1 MHLYMYLPVPV
12 LGVEV
17 LVGVFSSGLNPWNPA
32 LKLGFGEPVGV
43 VESGFAPKT
52 GLFPPAVKL
61 VKPDIPC
68 PNVWGEKDRG
78 LVVAAPDKPMTG
90 AVDEGG
96 GFLSAMKII

>member
-1 MHLYMYLPVPV
+1 MPMYMYLPV

-43 VESGFAPKT
+43 VESSFAPKT
-52 GLFPPAVKL
+52 VLLPPAEKL

-68 PNVWGEKDRG
+68 PKVWGEKDRG
-78 LVVAAPDKPMTG
+78 LVVAVPEKPVTG
-90 AVDEGG
+90 AVEEGG
-96 GFLSAMKII
+96 GFLSAMKTI